1 MESLDDDD
9 GYGFEFR
16 FHNIKNSLHKELKP
30 KKAFYQVPKIM
41 TTYFILYLTFHNFLL
56 ISSSSC

>member
-30 KKAFYQVPKIM
+30 KKAFYQVPKIILS
-41 TTYFILYLTFHNFLL
+41 YISQFFINLFK
-56 ISSSSC
+56 

>member
-41 TTYFILYLTFHNFLL
+41 TTYFILSY
-56 ISSSSC
+56 ISQFFINLFK